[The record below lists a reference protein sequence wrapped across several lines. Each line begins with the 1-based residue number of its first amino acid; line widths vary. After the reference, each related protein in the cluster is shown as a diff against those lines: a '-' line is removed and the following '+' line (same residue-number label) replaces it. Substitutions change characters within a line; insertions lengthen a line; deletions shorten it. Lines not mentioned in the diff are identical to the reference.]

1 MNLFEVMVVISITL
15 IVAVV
20 LLSALAKSHRHPSR
34 LWCANNLKQV
44 DLACRIWAGDNGD
57 KYPPEVAVTNGG
69 AREWIGV
76 ENWKVFQVMSNELST
91 PQILFCRQDELRST
105 CATNFSDDLKDKI
118 SYFVGLE
125 AKENDPQALL
135 SGDANL
141 VVNGTPV
148 SSGIWDLRT
157 CSATWTKARHDKS
170 GYIVMADGSIQLAT
184 RIGSIAAAGT
194 IIATNRLA
202 IP

>member
-1 MNLFEVMVVISITL
+1 MLFPDCYFTEGG
-15 IVAVV
+15 
-20 LLSALAKSHRHPSR
+20 LSP
-34 LWCANNLKQV
+34 ANH
-44 DLACRIWAGDNGD
+44 
-57 KYPPEVAVTNGG
+57 
-69 AREWIGV
+69 
-76 ENWKVFQVMSNELST
+76 
-91 PQILFCRQDELRST
+91 
-105 CATNFSDDLKDKI
+105 KI

-125 AKENDPQALL
+125 AKENDPQALF

-141 VVNGTPV
+141 VVNGKPV
-148 SSGIWDLRT
+148 LSGIWDLRT